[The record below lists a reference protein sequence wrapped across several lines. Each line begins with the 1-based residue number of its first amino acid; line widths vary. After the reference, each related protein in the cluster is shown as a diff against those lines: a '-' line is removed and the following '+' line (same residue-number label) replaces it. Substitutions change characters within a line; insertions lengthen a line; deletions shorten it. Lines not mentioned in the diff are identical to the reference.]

1 MFFVET
7 KYTLA
12 TEEAERIGVDHVARL
27 SSTGT
32 LDGSTGQE
40 KVTKNTPV
48 HLTGTLNLVVCFAA
62 LLGFFSCS
70 YYSDADSMPNVLV
83 LQTCDNPCFYIS
95 TLAIR
100 ALYPIFSPLAL
111 NYLPQYFTGRKLP
124 KLESYNMYLRM

>member
-32 LDGSTGQE
+32 LDGSTGQ
-40 KVTKNTPV
+40 KNVTKNTPV

-62 LLGFFSCS
+62 LLGCVSCS
-70 YYSDADSMPNVLV
+70 YSDIDSMTNV
-83 LQTCDNPCFYIS
+83 NS
-95 TLAIR
+95 T
-100 ALYPIFSPLAL
+100 
-111 NYLPQYFTGRKLP
+111 TD
-124 KLESYNMYLRM
+124 M